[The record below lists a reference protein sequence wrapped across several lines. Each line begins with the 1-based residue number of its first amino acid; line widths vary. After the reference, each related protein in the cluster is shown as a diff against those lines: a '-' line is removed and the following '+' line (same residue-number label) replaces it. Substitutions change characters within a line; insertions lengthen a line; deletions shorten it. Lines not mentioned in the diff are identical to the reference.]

1 MDLRSMMKKILNLL
15 NIHPDA
21 NQKWLLI
28 SLVISGLL
36 ITYAHPTLLK
46 TIISGLPAQWIAFES
61 VVASIS
67 GLLIGMIWQGKVR
80 QKAIKYFFYLA
91 LIESL
96 CGFILGL
103 YLCFINFNVW
113 VLAIAS
119 LIYTTV
125 ISSFVGKCIMAF
137 EAKLWIEKDRE
148 AYDNNTS
155 IVSGIV
161 CLVGYLFAL
170 VALPPLKLSL
180 FLWSICCILD
190 DIGWLIVYKKNKLI
204 LKNA

>member
-1 MDLRSMMKKILNLL
+1 MVKKILNLL

-137 EAKLWIEKDRE
+137 KAKLWIEKDRE
-148 AYDNNTS
+148 VYDNNTS

>member
-36 ITYAHPTLLK
+36 MTYAHPTLLK

-137 EAKLWIEKDRE
+137 KAKLWIEKDRE
-148 AYDNNTS
+148 VYDNNTS

>member
-1 MDLRSMMKKILNLL
+1 MKKILNLL

-61 VVASIS
+61 VVASVS

-80 QKAIKYFFYLA
+80 HKAIKYFFYLA

-137 EAKLWIEKDRE
+137 KAKLWIEKDRE
-148 AYDNNTS
+148 VYDNNTS

>member
-1 MDLRSMMKKILNLL
+1 MVKKILNLL

-46 TIISGLPAQWIAFES
+46 AIISGLPAQWIAFES

-113 VLAIAS
+113 IFAIAS
-119 LIYTTV
+119 LIYTTI

-137 EAKLWIEKDRE
+137 KAKLWIEKERE
-148 AYDNNTS
+148 VYDNNAD

-161 CLVGYLFAL
+161 CVIGYLFAL
-170 VALPPLKLSL
+170 VALPSLKVSL
-180 FLWSICCILD
+180 FLWAICCIFD
-190 DIGWLIVYKKNKLI
+190 DIGWLIVYSKNKLV
-204 LKNA
+204 LKQS